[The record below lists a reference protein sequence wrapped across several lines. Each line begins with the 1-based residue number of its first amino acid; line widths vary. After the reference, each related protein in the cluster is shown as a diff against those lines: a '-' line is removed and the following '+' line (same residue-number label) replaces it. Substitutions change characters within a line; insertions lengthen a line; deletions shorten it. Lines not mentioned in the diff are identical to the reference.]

1 MKLESGEIVPVGER
15 LVVVANAG
23 AQALLKP
30 ILKPHEL
37 GPIWNLMPQM
47 LYVSN
52 PLNKKVN
59 HLLSHAH
66 RRLAVK
72 QIPDGTLMLSGGA
85 HVAYTPEGLWKG
97 SLSALTQ
104 NVTDAILTLPFI
116 DNSTFLKAD
125 ASRVESVAVDHDPAD
140 RPGGGARRTRIYGYA
155 WSGHGFAIS
164 LGFTKLFTD
173 WIVSGRKPEALE
185 PFSPARF
192 HEPAAILAG
201 SSVAPRRLTK
211 AVRHLAANAPRVE
224 ARAGALPRSGDS
236 VRIRRQR
243 NTQR

>member
-1 MKLESGEIVPVGER
+1 MIGAIFCPNDGVGDHTFATRQFATEAAKAGAMIRTGAKVVEIVYSNRAASGVRLESGEIVPVSER
-15 LVVVANAG
+15 LVVVANSG

-30 ILKPHEL
+30 ILKPHEF

-97 SLSALTQ
+97 SLSAL
-104 NVTDAILTLPFI
+104 DAERHGRDPDLAVHRQLQLPQGRC
-116 DNSTFLKAD
+116 LAGGEH
-125 ASRVESVAVDHDPAD
+125 VGGLDPAD
-140 RPGGGARRTRIYGYA
+140 RPVGRAPEYAIRLCLVWPRLRDCARLHQA
-155 WSGHGFAIS
+155 LHG
-164 LGFTKLFTD
+164 LDPVRG
-173 WIVSGRKPEALE
+173 
-185 PFSPARF
+185 
-192 HEPAAILAG
+192 
-201 SSVAPRRLTK
+201 K
-211 AVRHLAANAPRVE
+211 A
-224 ARAGALPRSGDS
+224 
-236 VRIRRQR
+236 
-243 NTQR
+243 